1 VTFSRRQEWVKEN
14 LCRDLLSVAGK
25 EGRDV
30 YDLINESAAESP
42 IGARKLLFNPSF
54 EGGSSQE
61 ASPHIRGAF
70 LRIDLGHSRCDILR
84 SCMEGIAMNLG
95 IVLDVLRGFCSLCK
109 EMLFVGDG
117 STSELWRRI
126 IADAYNMNILKT
138 NIGRDTG
145 SLGAAALAAVESG
158 LWGDFSRIDDIHK
171 IQEVVRPIPAHVK
184 KYKKLRPAFEQAR
197 ASQAALGDLLHGIEL

>member
-14 LCRDLLSVAGK
+14 LCGNLLSAAGK

-42 IGARKLLFNPSF
+42 IGVRKLLFNPSLA
-54 EGGSSQE
+54 GGSSQE
-61 ASPHIRGAF
+61 ASSHIRGAF
-70 LRIDLGHSRCDILR
+70 LGIDLGHSRCDILR
-84 SCMEGIAMNLG
+84 SCMEGTAMNLG
-95 IVLDVLRGFCSLCK
+95 IVLDVLRGFCSLCS
-109 EMLFVGDG
+109 EMLLVGDG
-117 STSELWRRI
+117 ST
-126 IADAYNMNILKT
+126 
-138 NIGRDTG
+138 
-145 SLGAAALAAVESG
+145 SG

-197 ASQAALGDLLHGIEL
+197 ASRLLWETSSTVLSCE